1 LCEIA
6 DVGKTMPHI
15 FHDAKEQIILYL
27 PKGFPLIGRGISL
40 KICLFLYMKEFSLDV
55 KHRR

>member
-1 LCEIA
+1 
-6 DVGKTMPHI
+6 MPHI